1 MFCFIL
7 GKKINSSHTQHS
19 QVRGKA
25 PNQFMKRT
33 HSEITP
39 SEISVQFNVRGA
51 SIRKTGQSATLQLSN
66 DNDISTN
73 SVYLILTSQ
82 LKTLLEKYHVIFYNS
97 SLHGWEDLPRDAH
110 LSTDVLK
117 RSNDD
122 PDGLPILD
130 VLLDDPHQL
139 PNDKICTTSTI
150 ESFAVGM
157 WHSKTAYN
165 LVSLRRSATQLG
177 ADFVFS
183 IANRMKN
190 KKPLDA
196 KFSNYVVPVKEY
208 KTVLDFSLDTI
219 CGEYEWVCVEMGGIP
234 LEDFV
239 HPTKALYIL
248 GSEDN
253 GISSMLR
260 SACKHVVALSSV
272 RSESYNVAVAGTMI
286 MYDRHV
292 KSLNC

>member
-1 MFCFIL
+1 M
-7 GKKINSSHTQHS
+7 KRSHS
-19 QVRGKA
+19 Q
-25 PNQFMKRT
+25 
-33 HSEITP
+33 ITP

-51 SIRKTGQSATLQLSN
+51 SIRKTGQLGTLKLSN
-66 DNDISTN
+66 DNEISTD
-73 SVYLILTSQ
+73 SVYLVLTS
-82 LKTLLEKYHVIFYNS
+82 KISSELLEKYHVIFYNN
-97 SLHGWEDLPRDAH
+97 SLHGWEDLTLDAH

-117 RSNDD
+117 RSKED
-122 PDGLPILD
+122 PGALPILD
-130 VLLDDPHQL
+130 VLLDDPRQL
-139 PNDKICTTSTI
+139 PDENCTTSSAVATTSVTN
-150 ESFAVGM
+150 SFAVGM

-183 IANRMKN
+183 IADRMKN
-190 KKPLDA
+190 KKPLDET
-196 KFSNYVVPVKEY
+196 FRDHVLLVKEY

-239 HPTKALYIL
+239 HPAKALYIL

-292 KSLNC
+292 KSLVGAQKRK